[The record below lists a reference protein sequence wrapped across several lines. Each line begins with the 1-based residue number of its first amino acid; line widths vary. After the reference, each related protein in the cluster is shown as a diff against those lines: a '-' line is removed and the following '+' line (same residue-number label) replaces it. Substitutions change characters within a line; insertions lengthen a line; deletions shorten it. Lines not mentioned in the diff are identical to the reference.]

1 MIKIEAIN
9 VRIVYHGAVR
19 TSRYFA
25 DDNVKEVRALFTPCQ
40 PNEIAKKKILR

>member
-25 DDNVKEVRALFTPCQ
+25 DNVKEVRALFTPCQ
-40 PNEIAKKKILR
+40 PNEIAKKKILC